1 MSIHV
6 KLRNYKGEYIG
17 DEFVEIDE
25 ETTFSNVMNQVFN
38 RIYFS
43 VVYMELNFD
52 ERDYYDP
59 IENYDMRIH
68 EYIDTVN
75 GTMNSQIHGLGLLT
89 IKIGREKIRV
99 NVNIFDNPIMI
110 DYDENTTFMYLIED
124 ILPRVATLQM
134 VEDYII
140 KNGTMMIPYTEII
153 TEFNISFGNNPIVYA
168 ISDFDNIVSEFI
180 EEIDGIR
187 PVINIT
193 VEKKR
198 FINAKINDLF

>member
-1 MSIHV
+1 
-6 KLRNYKGEYIG
+6 
-17 DEFVEIDE
+17 
-25 ETTFSNVMNQVFN
+25 MNQVFN
-38 RIYFS
+38 TTYFT
-43 VVYMELNFD
+43 VLYMELNFD

-68 EYIDTVN
+68 EYIDVVN
-75 GTMNSQIHGLGLLT
+75 GNMNSQIHGLGLLT
-89 IKIGREKIRV
+89 IKIGRERLTV

-153 TEFNISFGNNPIVYA
+153 TEFNISFGNNPIIYA

-180 EEIDGIR
+180 E
-187 PVINIT
+187 
-193 VEKKR
+193 
-198 FINAKINDLF
+198 